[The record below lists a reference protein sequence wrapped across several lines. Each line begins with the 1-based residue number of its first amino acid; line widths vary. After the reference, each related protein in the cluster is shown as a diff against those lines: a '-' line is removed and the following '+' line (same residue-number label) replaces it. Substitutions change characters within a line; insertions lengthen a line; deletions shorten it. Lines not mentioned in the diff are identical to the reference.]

1 MKRLTEWYRLLRLSG
16 SNHTP
21 ITLSFDS
28 TANSVLAQQIATRIN
43 AQIAAGTLVTEFDTS
58 GPPVPP
64 PLGKSGAFVQT
75 SSSFVVLPTS
85 FTTDLITT
93 PGQVVVF
100 GSGANNEMIL
110 SSIDTSLTFIAAS
123 GSGTVVAG
131 GGNDRIL
138 TAGNGAWSLNTADGN
153 DFIVATNRGNDTV
166 SAGGGHNSI
175 LLGSGNDVI
184 LSTGDDTVIGG
195 SGAETIDATGSH
207 SIVVEAE
214 NSNLFFVGGLG
225 GATILGG
232 QGSDTYF
239 GANGGSSGPQLIEGG
254 SGGNNLLIAGDGA
267 ATLVGGGKGDQL
279 MAFGDSGQ
287 LLIAGKGDETLSAA
301 ASAGNV
307 TLIGGSGK
315 DLLIGGLG
323 NDTFV
328 GGSGQST
335 IQAGLGQNLFA
346 FVNQGHDDAGSTLV
360 TGILDPSSIK
370 IDLQGYATNEV
381 NFALAHQTVKHG
393 SVTVSLTDG
402 TKITF
407 QDVTALHSSNF
418 T

>member
-1 MKRLTEWYRLLRLSG
+1 MVSSVTIAG

-43 AQIAAGTLVTEFDTS
+43 AQIAAGTLVTQSDIS
-58 GPPVPP
+58 GPPVQPP
-64 PLGKSGAFVQT
+64 PGKSGAYLQT
-75 SSSFVVLPTS
+75 SSAFVVLPS
-85 FTTDLITT
+85 GYTTDLITA

-110 SSIDTSLTFIAAS
+110 SSIDTSLTFVAAS
-123 GSGTVVAG
+123 GSGSVVAG
-131 GGNDRIL
+131 GGNDHIL
-138 TAGNGAWSLNTADGN
+138 AAGKGAWSLNTADGN
-153 DFIVATNRGNDTV
+153 DVIMATGSGNDTV
-166 SAGGGHNSI
+166 SAGGGHNTI

-184 LSTGDDTVIGG
+184 LSTGDDTIVGG

-207 SIVVEAE
+207 SILVEAE
-214 NSNLFFVGGLG
+214 NSNLFFVGGLS

-239 GANGGSSGPQLIEGG
+239 GATGGSSGPQLIEGG
-254 SGGNNLLIAGDGA
+254 SGGNNLLIAGNGA

-279 MAFGDSGQ
+279 MAYGASGQ
-287 LLIAGKGDETLSAA
+287 LLIAGTGAETLSAA
-301 ASAGNV
+301 ASTGNV

-315 DLLIGGLG
+315 DLMIGGLG

-335 IQAGLGQNLFA
+335 IQASLGQNVFD
-346 FVNQGHDDAGSTLV
+346 FVNQGNHGHDDAGTTLI
-360 TGILDPSSIK
+360 TGIFDPSSIK
-370 IDLQGYATNEV
+370 INLQGYGANEV
-381 NFALAHQTVKHG
+381 NYALEHQTVKNG

-407 QDVTALHSSNF
+407 QDVTALRSSNF

>member
-1 MKRLTEWYRLLRLSG
+1 MVSSVTIAG

-28 TANSVLAQQIATRIN
+28 TANFALAQQIATRIN
-43 AQIAAGTLVTEFDTS
+43 AQIAAGTLTTELDTD
-58 GPPVPP
+58 GPPVRPP
-64 PLGKSGAFVQT
+64 HGSAGAYVQT
-75 SSSFVVLPTS
+75 SSSFVVLPS
-85 FTTDLITT
+85 SYTTDLITT

-110 SSIDTSLTFIAAS
+110 SSIDTSLTFVAAS
-123 GSGTVVAG
+123 GSGSVVAG

-138 TAGNGAWSLNTADGN
+138 TAGNGSWSLNTADGN
-153 DFIVATNRGNDTV
+153 DVILATGSGNDTV
-166 SAGGGHNSI
+166 GAGGGHNSI

-184 LSTGDDTVIGG
+184 ISTGDDTVIGG
-195 SGAETIDATGSH
+195 SGAETIDANRSH
-207 SIVVEAE
+207 SILVEGE
-214 NSNLFFVGGLG
+214 NSDLFFVGGLS
-225 GATILGG
+225 GATIVGG

-239 GANGGSSGPQLIEGG
+239 GSNAGSTGPQLIEGG
-254 SGGNNLLIAGDGA
+254 SGGNNLLVAGDGA
-267 ATLVGGGKGDQL
+267 ATLVGGGKGDLL
-279 MAFGDSGQ
+279 MATGDADQ
-287 LLIAGKGDETLSAA
+287 LLIAGKGAETLSAA
-301 ASAGNV
+301 ASFGNV

-315 DLLIGGLG
+315 DLMIGGLG

-335 IQAGLGQNLFA
+335 VQASLGQNQFA
-346 FVNQGHDDAGSTLV
+346 FVNQGHHGAGEMLV
-360 TGILDPSSIK
+360 TGILDASSIK
-370 IDLQGYATNEV
+370 INLEGYGSQEV
-381 NFALAHQTVKHG
+381 NYALTHQTVKNG

-418 T
+418 N